1 MGANPIPMPKK
12 KAGFVS
18 RKQIELDITNY
29 LLGKGFKNANSI
41 ARSTISD
48 FKKHIANQNLHGVI
62 LNDSQKGLEQF
73 KTQDLGLWLYESRGN
88 LKNFTST
95 NCPFSKPI
103 CIEPLPP
110 ITTMIGQVVA
120 TGASSRDELIE
131 ELRNV
136 TTELLDCQKNLHDT
150 QQELQ
155 TLKQRDAAIRLKKSI
170 AGKKGGRGK
179 EL

>member
-1 MGANPIPMPKK
+1 MPKK

-29 LLGKGFKNANSI
+29 LQSNGFTNANSI

-48 FKKHIANQNLHGVI
+48 FKKYITNQNLHGVI

-73 KTQDLGLWLYESRGN
+73 KTQELGPWLYESKGN
-88 LKNFTST
+88 LKKFKSK

-103 CIEPLPP
+103 VIDPLSP
-110 ITTMIGQVVA
+110 ITIMIGQVVA
-120 TGASSRDELIE
+120 TGASNRDELIE
-131 ELRNV
+131 ELRNL
-136 TTELLDCQKNLHDT
+136 TTQLLDCQRKLHDT

-155 TLKQRDAAIRLKKSI
+155 LFKQRDAAIRLKKSI

>member
-29 LLGKGFKNANSI
+29 LQSNGFTNANSI

-48 FKKHIANQNLHGVI
+48 FKKYITNQNLHGVI

-73 KTQDLGLWLYESRGN
+73 KTQELGLWLYESKGN
-88 LKNFTST
+88 LKKFKSK

-103 CIEPLPP
+103 VIDPLSP
-110 ITTMIGQVVA
+110 ITIMIGPVVA
-120 TGASSRDELIE
+120 TGASNRDELIE
-131 ELRNV
+131 ELRNL
-136 TTELLDCQKNLHDT
+136 TTQLLDCQRKLHDT

-155 TLKQRDAAIRLKKSI
+155 LFKQRDAAIRLKKSI
-170 AGKKGGRGK
+170 DGKKGGRGK